1 MRWKPQIFQNRPG
14 RNPLKPLSPTGLVFT
29 VRAEARTASG
39 AAFVREAVARLS
51 SDPGE
56 IMVFYT
62 WKVGKRRP
70 AEDEDA
76 S

>member
-1 MRWKPQIFQNRPG
+1 M
-14 RNPLKPLSPTGLVFT
+14 PTGLVFT